1 MPTNLPARRRMRL
14 GAILLGV
21 MILFW
26 LSLED
31 RDERQAVF
39 LAVLLSTLGAVA
51 TRMRFSKRIY
61 GYWYLLLGVVF
72 GFLVPMLAVLLMVV
86 KTGLHGHSVPDFTLA
101 QISAVLRLI
110 PVWSVVGLLVG
121 GAAALFDRTRG

>member
-1 MPTNLPARRRMRL
+1 M
-14 GAILLGV
+14 GAVLLGV
-21 MILFW
+21 MILLW
-26 LSLED
+26 LSFED
-31 RDERQAVF
+31 RDERRAVF

>member
-21 MILFW
+21 MILLW
-26 LSLED
+26 LSFED
-31 RDERQAVF
+31 RDERRAVF

>member
-1 MPTNLPARRRMRL
+1 M
-14 GAILLGV
+14 GAVLLGV
-21 MILFW
+21 MILLW
-26 LSLED
+26 LSFED
-31 RDERQAVF
+31 RDERRAVF

-61 GYWYLLLGVVF
+61 GYRYLLLGVVF
-72 GFLVPMLAVLLMVV
+72 GFLVPLLAVLLMVV
-86 KTGLHGHSVPDFTLA
+86 KAGLHGHSVPDFTLA